1 MGGPIQSPL
10 RVDGVVMAVGTLG
23 KISASDR
30 PRSRESVIAKNENC
44 RTFLSD
50 FAAGLAFFSQYSGSR
65 AKNSASNFAKGHG
78 LTYVSRKRGTVMNIK
93 ALKVIL
99 VTAGL
104 TVVLGGCET
113 LDAYTQE
120 SKTSS
125 ATKGALIGAA
135 AGAVVGLASGDD
147 AVERRQ
153 RALVLAGVGALAG
166 GAVGYYMDQQEAELR
181 AELQGSG
188 VSVTRIGDN
197 ITLNMPGNV
206 TFATDSSDLSPAF
219 FNVLTSVSK
228 VLTEYDKTVVEVAGH
243 TDSTGSDA
251 YNQSLSERRAGSV
264 GQYLQSQGI
273 SNQRLITIGLGE
285 GMPVADNATSAGK
298 QANRR
303 VEITMVP
310 VTS

>member
-1 MGGPIQSPL
+1 
-10 RVDGVVMAVGTLG
+10 
-23 KISASDR
+23 
-30 PRSRESVIAKNENC
+30 
-44 RTFLSD
+44 
-50 FAAGLAFFSQYSGSR
+50 
-65 AKNSASNFAKGHG
+65 
-78 LTYVSRKRGTVMNIK
+78 MNIK

-99 VTAGL
+99 AAASL
-104 TVVLGGCET
+104 TVVLSGCET

-125 ATKGALIGAA
+125 ATKGAVIGAI

-153 RALVLAGVGALAG
+153 RALIGAGVGALAG
-166 GAVGYYMDQQEAELR
+166 GAVGAYMDRQEAELR

-197 ITLNMPGNV
+197 ITLNMPGNI

-219 FNVLTSVSK
+219 FDVLNSVGK
-228 VLTEYDKTVVEVAGH
+228 VLTKFDQTVVEVAGH

-251 YNQSLSERRAGSV
+251 YNQALSERRATSV
-264 GQYLQSQGI
+264 TSYLQSQGI
-273 SNQRLITIGLGE
+273 NPQRMITIGLGE
-285 GMPVADNATSAGK
+285 SMPVADNATPDGR